1 MAKGQFAFTVRPQDA
16 ASAKALGLSEG
27 DNTFV
32 TPAAAEGATVSIDI
46 LGGRDVTF
54 TQADAGKTYSYTV
67 SEKNDGALGYTYDTA
82 ERMITIAVTDDGA
95 GKLTATTT
103 VTGGAMGSKTYTYAT
118 GETSEAAKVPFTN
131 SYSASTDN
139 QGGSTA
145 AIIAVKEMKG
155 RPLTDGEFT
164 FHLAYAGTT
173 TPLRTV
179 RNNKDG
185 TVGFGTFSYDT
196 AMLADLVK
204 SGHATKSTNK
214 DGNFEWTVEYVAY
227 EDESSLPKGVSA
239 ELASFTVIVHIVDN
253 GDGSLKATV
262 QTEGEG
268 CLLYTSDAADDQ

>member
-1 MAKGQFAFTVRPQDA
+1 M
-16 ASAKALGLSEG
+16 
-27 DNTFV
+27 
-32 TPAAAEGATVSIDI
+32 
-46 LGGRDVTF
+46 
-54 TQADAGKTYSYTV
+54 
-67 SEKNDGALGYTYDTA
+67 
-82 ERMITIAVTDDGA
+82 TIAVTDDSA

-118 GETSEAAKVPFTN
+118 GETSEKAKAPFTN

-145 AIIAVKEMKG
+145 AIIATKEMKG

-179 RNNKDG
+179 RNSKDG
-185 TVGFGTFSYDT
+185 TVDFGTFSYDT

-204 SGHATKSTNK
+204 NGHATKSTNK

-227 EDESSLPKGVSA
+227 EDEASLPKGVSA

-262 QTEGEG
+262 
-268 CLLYTSDAADDQ
+268 